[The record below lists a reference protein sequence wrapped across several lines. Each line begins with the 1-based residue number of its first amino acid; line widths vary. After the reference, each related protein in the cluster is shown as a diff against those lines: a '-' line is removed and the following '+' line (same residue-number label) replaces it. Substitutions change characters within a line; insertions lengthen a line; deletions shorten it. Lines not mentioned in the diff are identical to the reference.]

1 MGTSIVYNYALAE
14 SNTELVTN
22 TVILLFVNDIDEH
35 LLDVLESMAPNWV
48 SNRYQEI
55 EISMANR
62 TNDNNNRH
70 EWIVNQSSR
79 FGKHRF
85 AGISERIVTERNLTI
100 LDLIST
106 AEENQAETE
115 TEAEAETETEAESRV
130 ENASRR
136 EHALKMLGLLS
147 GSSNVCFSKESFRFQ
162 NSSSIHSLVTKKVP
176 AIFAKSIT
184 KTRDTFML
192 RSTVMLSLCYMP
204 FPFFKSILA

>member
-1 MGTSIVYNYALAE
+1 MG
-14 SNTELVTN
+14 
-22 TVILLFVNDIDEH
+22 
-35 LLDVLESMAPNWV
+35 
-48 SNRYQEI
+48 
-55 EISMANR
+55 ISMANR

-100 LDLIST
+100 LDLMST
-106 AEENQAETE
+106 AEENQTE
-115 TEAEAETETEAESRV
+115 TEAETETESRV

-162 NSSSIHSLVTKKVP
+162 NSSSIHSLVTKK
-176 AIFAKSIT
+176 SSS
-184 KTRDTFML
+184 D
-192 RSTVMLSLCYMP
+192 LC
-204 FPFFKSILA
+204 